1 MILRLVLENLK
12 HRPLRTILSVFL
24 IGIPVTLM
32 LTLVGLSEGMLADS
46 ARRARGV
53 GADIAVRPPGTS
65 LISLSTAP
73 MSDKLLDKL
82 RREPHVTLATGT
94 MVHPIASVTL
104 VTGVDLAAFNQMS
117 GGFKFVEGG
126 PFQGAGDVILDE
138 YYARQKGV
146 RVGGTLSMLNRDWR
160 VCGVAE
166 PGKLARIVLP
176 LPTLQDLTGNNGKLS
191 QIFLKVDNPANV
203 EAVIASLRGQ
213 LEGYPIYSM
222 EEFTSLISVN
232 NLPELRTF
240 IRVMTVVSVIIGF
253 AVVFLSM
260 YTAVLQRTREI
271 GILKSL
277 GASRGYVLSII
288 LIEALLLS
296 VAGSLTGIGLSYGS
310 RWLMMKLIP
319 ASLTQAIVPG
329 WWPLAGA
336 IAMVGAT
343 LGALYPGLSAARQDA
358 IEALAYE

>member
-1 MILRLVLENLK
+1 MILKLVLENLK
-12 HRPLRTILSVFL
+12 HRPLRTALSVFL

-32 LTLVGLSEGMLADS
+32 LTLVGLSQGMLADS

-73 MSDKLLDKL
+73 MSQKLLDKL
-82 RREPHVTLATGT
+82 RTEPHVTIATGT
-94 MVHPIASVTL
+94 MVHPVAAVTM
-104 VTGVDLAAFNQMS
+104 VTGVDLDEFNKMS
-117 GGFKFVEGG
+117 GGFKFIGGG
-126 PFQGAGDVILDE
+126 PFQGPDDVILDE
-138 YYARQKGV
+138 FYARQRGV
-146 RVGGTLSMLNRDWR
+146 KAGGTIEMLNRKWR
-160 VCGVAE
+160 VSGVAE

-176 LPTLQDLTGNNGKLS
+176 LATLQDLTGNGGKLS
-191 QIFLKVDNPANV
+191 QIFLKVDSPANV
-203 EAVIASLRGQ
+203 ETVIASLRAQ

-240 IRVMTVVSVIIGF
+240 IKVMTVVSVIIGF

-277 GASRGYVLSII
+277 GASRGYVLLII

-296 VAGSLTGIGLSYGS
+296 VAGSFAGIGLSYGS

-319 ASLTQAIVPG
+319 ASLTQAIVPE
-329 WWPLAGA
+329 WWPIAGF
-336 IAMVGAT
+336 IAMTGAA
-343 LGALYPGLSAARQDA
+343 LGALYPALSAARQDP